1 MKKIY
6 NAATDRSCVHAQ
18 KNKKSLKK
26 KHSKVH
32 WLEDNQKMMDG
43 TVSKEQSQLL

>member
-26 KHSKVH
+26 
-32 WLEDNQKMMDG
+32 NTQRYTG
-43 TVSKEQSQLL
+43 